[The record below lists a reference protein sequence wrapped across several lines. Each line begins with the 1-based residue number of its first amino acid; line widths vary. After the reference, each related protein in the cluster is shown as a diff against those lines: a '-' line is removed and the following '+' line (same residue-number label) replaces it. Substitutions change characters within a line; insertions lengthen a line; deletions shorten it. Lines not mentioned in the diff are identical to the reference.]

1 MRISC
6 LIPAHNEAARIGAVL
21 DAALRHPLIDEVIV
35 IDDGSTD
42 DTARIAARDGVR
54 LLHMVRNGG
63 KTRALAAGI
72 ALSTGDT
79 LLFLDADLTGLT
91 AQDLTRLIH
100 PVASGKADT
109 AISLRRNAP
118 LLWRWIGLDYIS
130 GERVLPRS
138 LIEGHLDR
146 LGHLPR
152 FGVEVYLN
160 TLWIAAR
167 PRIAVVRW
175 SGVESPSKSRKQG
188 LVAGLRADLSML
200 SDILRTIGLSRPL
213 VQILRLRALRT
224 EIPLTEHPK

>member
-6 LIPAHNEAARIGAVL
+6 LIPAYNEAVRIGFVL
-21 DAALRHPLIDEVIV
+21 DAALHHPLIDEVIV

-42 DTARIAARDGVR
+42 DTARIAARQGVR
-54 LLHMVRNGG
+54 LLHMARNGG

-91 AQDLTRLIH
+91 AGDITRLIR
-100 PVASGKADT
+100 PVACGQADT

-118 LLWRWIGLDYIS
+118 FLWRWIGLDYIS
-130 GERVLPRS
+130 GERVLPRTM
-138 LIEGHLDR
+138 IEGHLDR
-146 LGHLPR
+146 LGQLPR
-152 FGVEVYLN
+152 FGAEVYLN

-175 SGVESPSKSRKQG
+175 DRVESPSKSRKRG
-188 LVAGLRADLSML
+188 LLAGLRADALMIA
-200 SDILRTIGLSRPL
+200 DIVRTIGTLTALR
-213 VQILRLRALRT
+213 QIIHLRALRST
-224 EIPLTEHPK
+224 R